1 MEKGVRA
8 FFYEY
13 KYYLLPDDC
22 AETAELPEGEFPAKR
37 LKEERCLAPDFIYE
51 SIAEEVLK
59 IEDRAKVFPV
69 SVNLYSRAEYDAL
82 LRVQVE
88 KHCPGCLRYSEGDG
102 DGDGLSGHHREIS
115 LSGVCY
121 EREEEGERP
130 SFADCVRFFWDFVGE
145 NLNRIAAWADEGN
158 QTEINKLL
166 NGVLSR
172 FFLPLDFFCGEEDG
186 HYCLCMS
193 AHEYPT
199 YDLFPVVSALASSA
213 GLPRFR
219 LCAEGWS
226 VYPYFAKGVYKPR
239 LRPDYFRRPPRLFV
253 TMENGGEFPSIA
265 VLEEGASEWSSRRIN
280 GRKSAAYKYLCASL
294 GEDLLLA
301 GSESIGL
308 ADRMHGNAR
317 EVTIEELAE
326 ILAARTEEAFGRVL
340 FPAPLLLHAG
350 PDESD
355 RPRPLPYKEKVRD
368 WVTTCYLMSPE
379 YPSDSAG
386 SSLFEVFGIGYAY
399 LYFPDSGAEGDS
411 EKRRV
416 WEDYW
421 TNLSAYPAP
430 VFLKTEAKVFSR
442 GVGMCLA
449 EDGFALDYM
458 VFDERAFFRALR
470 ALAPVLTACSAKI
483 VTVKQDE
490 VIVYDPGYVIRP
502 EDAGV
507 LA

>member
-69 SVNLYSRAEYDAL
+69 SANLYSQAEYDAL

-121 EREEEGERP
+121 EREEMGGRP
-130 SFADCVRFFWDFVGE
+130 SFADCMLYFWDFVGE

-193 AHEYPT
+193 AHEYPEP
-199 YDLFPVVSALASSA
+199 DLRPIVSALAASA
-213 GLPRFR
+213 R
-219 LCAEGWS
+219 LSCLREAGWS
-226 VYPYFAKGVYKPR
+226 VYPYFVKGVYKPR

-253 TMENGGEFPSIA
+253 SAENGEEFPSVA
-265 VLEEGASEWSSRRIN
+265 VLEKGAAEWSPRCAKGRR
-280 GRKSAAYKYLCASL
+280 SAMYKYLSAVL
-294 GEDLLLA
+294 GENLLLA
-301 GSESIGL
+301 GSDTIGFSDKVREDL
-308 ADRMHGNAR
+308 R
-317 EVTIEELAE
+317 EVTADDLAE
-326 ILAARTEEAFGRVL
+326 ILTARAEGAFGSVPYPPP
-340 FPAPLLLHAG
+340 FLLSA
-350 PDESD
+350 DSD
-355 RPRPLPYKEKVRD
+355 KQADNPLPYKEKVRD
-368 WVTTCYLMSPE
+368 WVTTCCSMCPE
-379 YPSDSAG
+379 YAEMP
-386 SSLFEVFGIGYAY
+386 FEVFGIGYAY

-421 TNLSAYPAP
+421 KTLSAYPAP
-430 VFLKTEAKVFSR
+430 VFLNTEAKVFSR

-470 ALAPVLTACSAKI
+470 ALAPVLTAYSAKI
-483 VTVKQDE
+483 VTVKQDG

>member
-1 MEKGVRA
+1 MCRTIPPVRA
-8 FFYEY
+8 RKKAEHKKKKFIFTGEKKWKKAYARFFYEY

-69 SVNLYSRAEYDAL
+69 SANLYSRAEYDAL

-88 KHCPGCLRYSEGDG
+88 KHCPGCLRVLGGGTVTATASAGIIG
-102 DGDGLSGHHREIS
+102 KFPFPGCATSGKRWADAPLLPTACCIFGIS
-115 LSGVCY
+115 S
-121 EREEEGERP
+121 
-130 SFADCVRFFWDFVGE
+130 AK

-193 AHEYPT
+193 AHEYPEP
-199 YDLFPVVSALASSA
+199 DLRPIVSALAASA
-213 GLPRFR
+213 R
-219 LCAEGWS
+219 LSCLREAGWS
-226 VYPYFAKGVYKPR
+226 VYPYFVKGVYKPR

-253 TMENGGEFPSIA
+253 SAENGEEFPSVA
-265 VLEEGASEWSSRRIN
+265 VLEKGAAEWSPRCAKGRR
-280 GRKSAAYKYLCASL
+280 SAMYKYLSAVL
-294 GEDLLLA
+294 GENLLLA
-301 GSESIGL
+301 GSDTIGFSDKVREDL
-308 ADRMHGNAR
+308 R
-317 EVTIEELAE
+317 EVTADDLAE
-326 ILAARTEEAFGRVL
+326 ILTARAEGAFGSVPYPPP
-340 FPAPLLLHAG
+340 FLLSA
-350 PDESD
+350 DSD
-355 RPRPLPYKEKVRD
+355 KQADNPLPYKEKVRD
-368 WVTTCYLMSPE
+368 WVTTCCSMCPE
-379 YPSDSAG
+379 YAEMP
-386 SSLFEVFGIGYAY
+386 FEVFGIGYAY

-421 TNLSAYPAP
+421 KNLSAYPAP
-430 VFLKTEAKVFSR
+430 VFLNTEAKVFSR

-449 EDGFALDYM
+449 EDGFALDYI
-458 VFDERAFFRALR
+458 L
-470 ALAPVLTACSAKI
+470 
-483 VTVKQDE
+483 
-490 VIVYDPGYVIRP
+490 
-502 EDAGV
+502 
-507 LA
+507 